1 MKQKKKDIHVEVTSK
16 NFREERNNLI
26 QASQKHGSKLHNH
39 VKQYKNL
46 NKMYKQLQD
55 YQSSHS
61 KKVVIKK
68 MTKPYREKM
77 FFTSGSDKML

>member
-39 VKQYKNL
+39 VK
-46 NKMYKQLQD
+46 
-55 YQSSHS
+55 
-61 KKVVIKK
+61 
-68 MTKPYREKM
+68 
-77 FFTSGSDKML
+77 